1 MISYQW
7 QPIVDLPE
15 SWRELASPGLENL
28 ASVWLE
34 QSDRLKESAGYG
46 VFIERLCREW
56 AIETGILERLY
67 SIDRGITVS
76 LIEKG
81 IEAALMPHGTT
92 DRPAEEIVAM
102 IRDHQGA
109 LEGLFEFVKG
119 GRKLTTSYIKEL
131 HAALT
136 QHQHTVTV
144 INSLG
149 IKAETAAL
157 RGEYKQLPNSPSRPE
172 DGSIHEY
179 CPPLHVDLEME
190 RLVGFHEEHENL
202 GVPPEIEA
210 AWLHHRFTQIHP
222 FQDGNGRVARAL
234 ASLIFIRAGWFPL
247 VIVGVGNRRDAYL
260 RALEAADKGNL
271 NDLVALFATIQRREI
286 SRALSTSDSIAAG
299 QEHADVI
306 MDAAVARIRQRR
318 IAAQQER
325 QQRVFAASM
334 KLQDAA
340 VDFLSENA
348 ARLSRSLKEIDA
360 EFWAS
365 VSRSSSENN
374 HGFKFQIGVIADELG
389 YFADIST
396 HGEWV
401 RMLIREDTLTE
412 IVFSFHSLGVEPTG
426 VVAVSAFVEHKDK
439 SDEGKPTT
447 DGPHRVCSE
456 AFQIVYNEEEGSLRK
471 RFDKWLEDTLTIG
484 LEQWRRQL

>member
-1 MISYQW
+1 MIAYEW
-7 QPIVDLPE
+7 RPIEDIPE
-15 SWRELASPGLENL
+15 SWRELASPGLESL

-34 QSDRLKESAGYG
+34 QSDKLKGSAGYG

-67 SIDRGITVS
+67 TIDRGITVS

-92 DRPAEEIVAM
+92 DKPAEEIVAM
-102 IRDHQGA
+102 IRDHQDA
-109 LEGLFEFVKG
+109 LEGLFEFV
-119 GRKLTTSYIKEL
+119 RRSRELTTSYIKEL

-149 IKAETAAL
+149 IKTETAAL
-157 RGEYKQLPNSPSRPE
+157 KGEYKQLPNSPSRLE

-179 CPPLHVDLEME
+179 CPPIHVELEME
-190 RLVGFHEEHENL
+190 RLIEFHARHESL

-247 VIVGVGNRRDAYL
+247 VVVGVGNERDTYI
-260 RALEAADKGNL
+260 RALEAADAG
-271 NDLVALFATIQRREI
+271 DLSPLVELFATIQRREI
-286 SRALSTSDSIAAG
+286 SKALSASDGIATG
-299 QEHADVI
+299 QEHANVI
-306 MDAAVARIRQRR
+306 IEAAIARIRQRR
-318 IAAQQER
+318 NAAQEER
-325 QQRVFAASM
+325 QQRAFAAAQS
-334 KLQDAA
+334 LQDTAYEI
-340 VDFLSENA
+340 LSENA
-348 ARLSRSLKEIDA
+348 KDLSSALNDID
-360 EFWAS
+360 EQFWA
-365 VSRSSSENN
+365 VADRSTSKNN
-374 HGFKFQIGVIADELG
+374 YWFKRQIALVAGELN

-396 HGEWV
+396 YGVWV
-401 RMLIREDTLTE
+401 RLRIMEDRMTE

-426 VVAVSAFVEHKDK
+426 VVAVSAFVDHKDK
-439 SDEGKPTT
+439 TDEGKLDV

-456 AFQIVYNEEEGSLRK
+456 VFQIAYNEAEVALRE
-471 RFDKWLEDTLTIG
+471 RFDKWLNDTLTIG